1 MDPQMRSVPTST
13 EPSYVPQR
21 AALLAA
27 TVAWIAAGVTLCLL
41 APLVAPVLLP
51 LSLVAPLGWYWASRG
66 RFPELAVSPLLAT
79 LAIAGVYLLI
89 NATWSLSP
97 ASAYSAAFSFIAVV
111 LVVYMISGALW
122 HLDDEVLRAMALA
135 LYAGMVI
142 GGAILLLEVATTQWL
157 RRLLMSVVPAARP
170 NARDMIVGAGGA
182 MLPAPYLLNRS
193 MAALTLMLWPALLA
207 TRLLAETPRQ
217 HRLMLLGLLPAV
229 AAILLSAHATSK
241 MAMIGGLALFGLSLV
256 AFTPAR
262 NVAVA
267 SWVAAIFLVVPLAY
281 SLYANKLYA
290 APWLFDSAQA
300 RVAIWGHTSQQVLK
314 APVLGSGIATARAL
328 HDPEASPRAPA
339 SPHVRFTTGL
349 HSHNAYLQT
358 WYETGA
364 VGAALLLAIGILT
377 VRLCEG
383 MLAGVRPYLLALFAT
398 CALMEASSFSMWA
411 PWLMSS
417 LGLTAVFATL
427 GAALAARGAQ
437 SAETSTRS
445 RGCGA

>member
-1 MDPQMRSVPTST
+1 M
-13 EPSYVPQR
+13 
-21 AALLAA
+21 
-27 TVAWIAAGVTLCLL
+27 
-41 APLVAPVLLP
+41 
-51 LSLVAPLGWYWASRG
+51 
-66 RFPELAVSPLLAT
+66 SPLLAT
-79 LAIAGVYLLI
+79 LAIAGIYLLI

-111 LVVYMISGALW
+111 LVVYLISGALW
-122 HLDDEVLRAMALA
+122 HLDDDVLRAMALA

-142 GGAILLLEVATTQWL
+142 GGAILLFEVATAQGL
-157 RRLLMSVVPAARP
+157 RRLLMSFVPAARP

-193 MAALTLMLWPALLA
+193 MAALTLLLWPALLA
-207 TRLLAETPRQ
+207 TRLLADTPRQ

-241 MAMIGGLALFGLSLV
+241 LALIGGIALFGLSLV

-364 VGAALLLAIGILT
+364 VGAALLLAIGILI

-383 MLAGVRPYLLALFAT
+383 MLTGVRPYLLALFAT
-398 CALMEASSFSMWA
+398 CALIEASSFSMWA

-417 LGLTAVFATL
+417 LGLTAAFATL
-427 GAALAARGAQ
+427 GCALAARGTQAT
-437 SAETSTRS
+437 ETSTRL
-445 RGCGA
+445 RVPGA